1 MGGFGNQVAV
11 GIEAIPHSTVLSP
24 DTDTMKVYGR
34 ALAGRYRSE
43 FLVLH
48 VVDLGASFEDQDS
61 SLPVKIFRVYEEQR
75 LQDLAREQEM
85 TLPATKLLETT
96 PHPVLVI
103 GTRGPEDLSRMVL
116 GSTALEYIHQGHMPV
131 LTIGPSVL
139 LPEQPIT
146 FQSIVYATDFSPESA
161 QACVS
166 AFSFAQ
172 DFGAQVYVCH
182 VRSRPEGEFE
192 LDEEDL
198 HDKFVTALE
207 ALVPD
212 ASPDWTD
219 PDCVLD
225 YKFAADGIL
234 QVAQRVKAGLIV
246 LGTRRVQRR
255 LHDTTTGLPFQ
266 VISGSACPVLSIQ
279 G

>member
-1 MGGFGNQVAV
+1 MGGFGNQVAG
-11 GIEAIPHSTVLSP
+11 GIEAIPHSTALSP
-24 DTDTMKVYGR
+24 DADTMKLYGQ

-43 FLVLH
+43 CIVLH
-48 VVDLGASFEDQDS
+48 VVDLGATFADEDS
-61 SLPVKIFRVYEEQR
+61 SRPVKIFRVHEEKR
-75 LQDLAREQEM
+75 LHDLGGKQEM
-85 TLPATKLLETT
+85 TTPVTNLLETI
-96 PHPVLVI
+96 PDPVLVI

-116 GSTALEYIHQGHMPV
+116 GSTALEYLHQGHMPV
-131 LTIGPSVL
+131 LTIGPSVS

-161 QACVS
+161 KACVS

-172 DFGAQVYVCH
+172 NFGAQVYVCL
-182 VRSRPEGEFE
+182 VRPEPEGEFN

-212 ASPDWTD
+212 ASPEWTD

-234 QVAQRVKAGLIV
+234 QVARRVKASLIV
-246 LGTRRVQRR
+246 LGTRRAQRR
-255 LHDTTTGLPFQ
+255 LHHPTTGLPFQ